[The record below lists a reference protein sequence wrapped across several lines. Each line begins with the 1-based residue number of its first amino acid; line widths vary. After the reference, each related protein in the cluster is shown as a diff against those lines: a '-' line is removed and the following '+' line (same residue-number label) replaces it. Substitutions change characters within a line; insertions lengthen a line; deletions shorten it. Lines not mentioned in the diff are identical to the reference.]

1 MEKKG
6 EILNQLAIISDL
18 LEKANIESENT
29 TVIFTLSETDLNKI
43 YTKVTKKIKSQSS
56 SEKTETTFSV
66 KIGEI
71 EFVFTLNKNNV

>member
-18 LEKANIESENT
+18 LENINFESET
-29 TVIFTLSETDLNKI
+29 ISVIVMVKEKEFNDMFSKLSKKTKTKPEDL
-43 YTKVTKKIKSQSS
+43 
-56 SEKTETTFSV
+56 EDTFSL

-71 EFVFTLNKNNV
+71 NFVFNKNNV